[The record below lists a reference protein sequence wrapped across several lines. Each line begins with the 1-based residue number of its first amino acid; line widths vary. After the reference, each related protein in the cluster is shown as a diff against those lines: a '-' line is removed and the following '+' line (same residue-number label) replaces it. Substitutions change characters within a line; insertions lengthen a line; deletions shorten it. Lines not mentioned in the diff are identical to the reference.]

1 MFRNTY
7 DSDNTVFSPQG
18 RLHQVEYALEA
29 IKQGSAVVG
38 LRSKTHA
45 VLVALKRAPSELASY
60 QRKMLKIDSHMGIG
74 FAGLTSD
81 ARVLSNYMRQ
91 LALSSRLVYAR
102 ALPVSRVVAALADRA
117 QLNTMQYGKRP
128 YGVGFLIIGV
138 DGTGPHLY
146 EFNPTGNCFE
156 YYAMSLGARSQSAKT
171 YLERHFEQFADADLD
186 SLVQHGIYALR
197 ESLQQN
203 KEVRTQ
209 TRDRMLTCSW
219 SVRPCLWRTSG
230 RAPTR
235 T

>member
-1 MFRNTY
+1 MRVCLGTCE
-7 DSDNTVFSPQG
+7 T
-18 RLHQVEYALEA
+18 R
-29 IKQGSAVVG
+29 
-38 LRSKTHA
+38 T
-45 VLVALKRAPSELASY
+45 AS
-60 QRKMLKIDSHMGIG
+60 SHS
-74 FAGLTSD
+74 T
-81 ARVLSNYMRQ
+81 YMRQ
-91 LALSSRLVYAR
+91 LTLSSRLTYSR
-102 ALPVSRVVAALADRA
+102 ALPLSRLMGALADRA

-128 YGVGFLIIGV
+128 YGVGFLVIGV
-138 DGTGPHLY
+138 DATGPHLY